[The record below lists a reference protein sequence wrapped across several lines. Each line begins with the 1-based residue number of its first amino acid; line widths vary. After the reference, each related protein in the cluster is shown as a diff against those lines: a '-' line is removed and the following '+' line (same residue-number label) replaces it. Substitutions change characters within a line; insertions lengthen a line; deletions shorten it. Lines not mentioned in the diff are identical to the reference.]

1 MMKEDEI
8 ETIIIQM
15 NGETEHFRQNII
27 LLICYIS
34 LMLKRYYKVIVLA
47 KELLKSQ
54 KNSQS
59 SRLYACHYL
68 VEAYLKLEKM
78 KEVMKYAR

>member
-47 KELLKSQ
+47 KELLKS
-54 KNSQS
+54 
-59 SRLYACHYL
+59 
-68 VEAYLKLEKM
+68 
-78 KEVMKYAR
+78 